1 MARMTRA
8 RREALEAARTAQ
20 KRTRDKE
27 YRLRKR
33 GAAMVGDLSPRV
45 SMAEVRSMSTRE
57 LRAYARRLNRFS
69 SERSVV
75 LESGEVI
82 PESVIRRINRNIAE
96 HNRKAARERER
107 IDKVN
112 RDLPKVGERFVQTRV
127 SVGVDPNTMQPYVE
141 AEPGQTGAT
150 LQPIISTEPPKTAK
164 QAMRRLK
171 ASERWA
177 HPNYMRRT
185 ATQRR
190 SIIEMLERIGMDAE
204 SDRVRRMSSLAVSVM
219 VNRYGIF
226 DEIDLWYMPNTS
238 DIEGQIGYN
247 PQEFRGFQ
255 ADMNAILDSLVDV

>member
-8 RREALEAARTAQ
+8 RREALAAARTAQ
-20 KRTRDKE
+20 KRARDKE

-45 SMAEVRSMSTRE
+45 SMAEVKSMSTRE
-57 LRAYARRLNRFS
+57 LRAYARRLNRFA

-75 LESGEVI
+75 L
-82 PESVIRRINRNIAE
+82 ESVIRRINRNIAE
-96 HNRKAARERER
+96 HNRKAAKERER

-164 QAMRRLK
+164 QAMRRLRS
-171 ASERWA
+171 SERWA

-185 ATQRR
+185 AAQRR
-190 SIIEMLERIGMDAE
+190 NIIDMLERIGMDAE
-204 SDRVRRMSSLAVSVM
+204 ADRVRRMSSLAVSVM

-226 DEIDLWYMPNTS
+226 DELDLWYMPNTS
-238 DIEGQIGYN
+238 DIERQIGYN

-255 ADMNAILDSLVDV
+255 ADMNAILDALMDV